1 MPRTVQFAEY
11 GGPDVLTVVDTAPPT
26 PGPGQVR
33 LRVRAAGLNPID
45 WKIVAGF
52 MRDVMPIDLPA
63 GVGSDVA
70 GIVDAVG
77 PGVTEWVVG
86 DEVLGRS
93 ATGAFAEYALAAASE
108 LIGKPDGIGWE
119 VAASLAGAGGTA
131 HAVLEELGLKT
142 GETLLIHAAAGGV
155 GTFAVQLAR
164 ARGANVIGTA
174 SESNHD
180 YLRSIGATP
189 VRYGDGLLERVRA
202 AAPHGV
208 DAVLD
213 ASGRGE
219 IPLSIELTGNP
230 QRVLTLVAFDQA
242 DTGIQVHA
250 GGAGP
255 SLSKALDDIVA
266 LITDGRLQVSI
277 TGAYPLEQ
285 AAAALD
291 ASRTGHATGKI
302 VVVP

>member
-202 AAPHGV
+202 AAPQGV

-250 GGAGP
+250 GGAGA

>member
-108 LIGKPDGIGWE
+108 LIGKPDRIGWE

-164 ARGANVIGTA
+164 ARGVNVIGTA

-202 AAPHGV
+202 AAPQGV

-250 GGAGP
+250 GGAGA

>member
-11 GGPDVLTVVDTAPPT
+11 GGPDVLTIVDTAPPT

-52 MRDVMPIDLPA
+52 MRDVMPIDLPT

-93 ATGAFAEYALAAASE
+93 ATGAFAEYALAAAGE

-164 ARGANVIGTA
+164 ARGVNVIGTA

-250 GGAGP
+250 GGAGA

>member
-52 MRDVMPIDLPA
+52 MRDVIPIDLPA

-164 ARGANVIGTA
+164 ARGVNVIGTA

-202 AAPHGV
+202 AAPQGV

-219 IPLSIELTGNP
+219 IPLSVELTGNP

-250 GGAGP
+250 GGAGA

>member
-52 MRDVMPIDLPA
+52 MRDVIPIDLPA

-142 GETLLIHAAAGGV
+142 GETLFIHAAAGGV

-164 ARGANVIGTA
+164 ARGVNVIGTA

-250 GGAGP
+250 GGAGA